1 MFLARALLMIVESR
15 TSGASLVWTQALYT
29 CFACQ
34 SLSGGKLIYASQVRN
49 TMTLSLNITH
59 LHIVACVNV
68 DGGVGCCFLIDFFYK
83 LL

>member
-34 SLSGGKLIYASQVRN
+34 SLSGGKLIYASQHN
-49 TMTLSLNITH
+49 DTIIKHNPFAYS
-59 LHIVACVNV
+59 
-68 DGGVGCCFLIDFFYK
+68 GVCKCGWWCRVLFFN
-83 LL
+83 